1 MNIILFTCG
10 CTEIDAYHFALGS
23 IYQDLSKSIL
33 KTNFYFIFEGFSY
46 EVTLDKFKFTKSEIT
61 YTIRKK

>member
-1 MNIILFTCG
+1 MKIILFTCG

-23 IYQDLSKSIL
+23 IYENLSKNIL
-33 KTNFYFIFEGFSY
+33 KTTFYFIFEGFSY
-46 EVTLDKFKFTKSEIT
+46 EVTLDKFNIIKSKIT